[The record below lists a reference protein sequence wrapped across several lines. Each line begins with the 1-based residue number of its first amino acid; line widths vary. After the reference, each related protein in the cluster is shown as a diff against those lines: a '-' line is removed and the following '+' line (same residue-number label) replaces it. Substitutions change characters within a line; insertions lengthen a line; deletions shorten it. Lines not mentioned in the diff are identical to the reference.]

1 MQYFNTNNVI
11 VISQLIQQQYCYHQI
26 LQYKSS
32 GIELQTILL
41 CSRIAVKM
49 KSIFI
54 LTSLAVLL
62 FNTVYA
68 APTKV
73 HKYPQLPFHRADFQT
88 YKATKLNLLNFILDV
103 LSTISEN
110 LKNDEKFSKGLSYPH
125 LLMTLLGKLISGARK
140 DTADP
145 NDILTQTLFDWFNTI
160 LSMAAKDIDD
170 GSVQNKI
177 THQDFGGN
185 IQSESGK
192 WFIQQ

>member
-11 VISQLIQQQYCYHQI
+11 AISQLIQQQYCYHQI

-32 GIELQTILL
+32 GIERQTILL

-54 LTSLAVLL
+54 LMSLAVLL
-62 FNTVYA
+62 FNTGYA

-73 HKYPQLPFHRADFQT
+73 HKYPQLPFNRADFQT
-88 YKATKLNLLNFILDV
+88 LKATKLSLLNFILDV

-110 LKNDEKFSKGLSYPH
+110 LKNHEKFSKGLSYPH
-125 LLMTLLGKLISGARK
+125 LFMTLFGKLTSGARK

-145 NDILTQTLFDWFNTI
+145 NNIWAQIFFDWFNTM
-160 LSMAAKDIDD
+160 LSIAAKEIDD
-170 GSVQNKI
+170 RSVQNKI
-177 THQDFGGN
+177 THQDFGSN
-185 IQSESGK
+185 IQSESGE

>member
-26 LQYKSS
+26 LQYKSR

-68 APTKV
+68 APTEV

-160 LSMAAKDIDD
+160 LSMAAKDID
-170 GSVQNKI
+170 VQNKI
-177 THQDFGGN
+177 THQDFGDN